1 VKEVRRI
8 AVISNEVLHFRPFA
22 RLRELCA
29 KLGADVQL
37 TYGDDTLSAAS
48 ILALTGWELT
58 VGAEVLVT
66 VRGTGDIQGALDHIV
81 KFIEEGF
88 GEGSC

>member
-1 VKEVRRI
+1 VKEVQRV

-22 RLRELCA
+22 RLRELSG
-29 KLGADVQL
+29 KLNVDVRL
-37 TYGDDTLSAAS
+37 TYSGETLSAAN

-58 VGAEVLVT
+58 AGSQVLVT
-66 VRGTGDIQGALDHIV
+66 VRGSTDVDAALVAVV

-88 GEGSC
+88 GERQC